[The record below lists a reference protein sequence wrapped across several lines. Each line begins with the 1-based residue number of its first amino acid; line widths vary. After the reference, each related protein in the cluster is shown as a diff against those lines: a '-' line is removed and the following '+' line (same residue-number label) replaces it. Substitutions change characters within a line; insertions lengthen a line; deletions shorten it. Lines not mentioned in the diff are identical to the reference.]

1 MRLLPLVVT
10 GICAVGAT
18 AGSANAH
25 IIGSAYFVP
34 EAQAQNAVIGFSHG
48 APTATFSVP
57 NGPINFTN
65 AGGSTLSQ
73 FLLSSPG
80 ASILTGAAGDLSRA
94 LDIGTSGTMLELTGQ
109 VSVVNG
115 QTFTVQHDDGLQL
128 MI

>member
-18 AGSANAH
+18 AGSANAQ

-65 AGGSTLSQ
+65 AGVHEAAQITRRRLINVEH
-73 FLLSSPG
+73 SPECVEW
-80 ASILTGAAGDLSRA
+80 RPN
-94 LDIGTSGTMLELTGQ
+94 
-109 VSVVNG
+109 VRW
-115 QTFTVQHDDGLQL
+115 
-128 MI
+128 